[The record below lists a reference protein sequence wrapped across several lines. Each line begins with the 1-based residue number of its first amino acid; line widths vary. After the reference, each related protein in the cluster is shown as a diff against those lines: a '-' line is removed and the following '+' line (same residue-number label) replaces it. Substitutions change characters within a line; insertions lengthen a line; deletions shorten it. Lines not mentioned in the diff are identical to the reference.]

1 MIKGEQFTVDVRYL
15 VVSCLNRTVLATSRS
30 IYYGLEDCYW
40 QSISVLNPHSVLERV
55 SLQIFTSVLFAKKNT
70 LGLGAVF
77 IAILCP
83 CDNSFS
89 SILIKYLFCFFA

>member
-1 MIKGEQFTVDVRYL
+1 MIKGEQFTVDVCYL
-15 VVSCLNRTVLATSRS
+15 VVSCFNRTVLATSRS

-70 LGLGAVF
+70 WVQFLLQ
-77 IAILCP
+77 
-83 CDNSFS
+83 
-89 SILIKYLFCFFA
+89 FFAPVTILFLAF